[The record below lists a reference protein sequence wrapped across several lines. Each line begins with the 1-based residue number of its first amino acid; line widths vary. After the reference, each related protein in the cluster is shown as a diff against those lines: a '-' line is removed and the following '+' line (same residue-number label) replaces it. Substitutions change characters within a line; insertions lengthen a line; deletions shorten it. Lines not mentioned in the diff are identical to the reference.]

1 MQSGEVQASCVKFPY
16 LFPMGDPVD
25 VRNSLLFKNDQ
36 INTVLLSAIRRD
48 SCKPVQALNKKNYE
62 AVIRGVSDLSV
73 PIS

>member
-1 MQSGEVQASCVKFPY
+1 MD
-16 LFPMGDPVD
+16 DPVH

-48 SCKPVQALNKKNYE
+48 SGQPVQVLNKKNYE
-62 AVIRGVSDLSV
+62 AAIRGVSDLSV

>member
-1 MQSGEVQASCVKFPY
+1 
-16 LFPMGDPVD
+16 MGDPID

-48 SCKPVQALNKKNYE
+48 SGQPVQVLNKKNYE
-62 AVIRGVSDLSV
+62 AAIRGVSDLSV